1 MKNSLIL
8 VGTQWGDEGKGKIV
22 DYFSEKFSAVCRFQ
36 GGHNA
41 GHTIYNDEKKFV
53 LHLIPSG
60 IFYDH
65 VSCFIGQGVILSLDS
80 LLEEIETIESK
91 GINLDGKLRISRYC
105 SLLLP
110 IHAKIDQL
118 REDKKNK
125 IGTTRRGIG
134 PAYEDKTARRSI
146 KAFDLED
153 DSLLEDKLKN
163 LLDYYNFQIENIH
176 KAEKFHYQEVFDN
189 LKETY
194 SKTSKFFGEVTDSLE
209 EIYEKG
215 KHILYEGAQGTLL
228 DVDYGTYPYVT
239 SSNTLATSVGVGSG
253 FPKSIYADVLGVVKA
268 YTTRV
273 GEGPFPT
280 ELHDEYGEKIAEIGN
295 VFGATTGRPRRCGWL
310 DLVALKYS
318 AKLNN
323 LTSLCVTK
331 LDVLDSFSEIKVCD
345 EYEIDNE
352 IVQYKSR
359 QLHKVEPK
367 YKTFKGWEQSLGEC
381 QNYSEL
387 PKETREFLEFIE
399 DYTKVKISLISNG
412 PQRNDLIHR

>member
-1 MKNSLIL
+1 MENSLIL

-41 GHTIYNDEKKFV
+41 GHTIYNDKKKFV

-60 IFYDH
+60 IFYNH

-80 LLEEIETIESK
+80 LLEEVETIESK

-110 IHAKIDQL
+110 VHAKIDQL
-118 REDKKNK
+118 REDNKNK

-176 KAEKFHYQEVFDN
+176 KAEKFNYQEVFDN

-194 SKTSKFFGEVTDSLE
+194 SKTSKFFGDVTDSLE

-215 KHILYEGAQGTLL
+215 NHILYEGAQGTLL

-253 FPKSIYADVLGVVKA
+253 FPKSIYADVLGIVKA

-280 ELHDEYGEKIAEIGN
+280 ELHDEYGEKIAKIGN
-295 VFGATTGRPRRCGWL
+295 EFGATTGRPRRCGWL

-323 LTSLCVTK
+323 LTNLCVTK

-359 QLHKVEPK
+359 QLHKVKPK
-367 YKTFKGWEQSLGEC
+367 YKTFKGWEQSLGQC

>member
-91 GINLDGKLRISRYC
+91 GINIDGKLRISRYC

-215 KHILYEGAQGTLL
+215 NHILYEGAQGTLL

-295 VFGATTGRPRRCGWL
+295 EFGATTGRPRRCGWL

>member
-215 KHILYEGAQGTLL
+215 NHILYEGAQGTLL

-280 ELHDEYGEKIAEIGN
+280 ELHDEHGEKIAEIGN
-295 VFGATTGRPRRCGWL
+295 EFGATTGRPRRCGWL

>member
-22 DYFSEKFSAVCRFQ
+22 DYYSEKFSAVCRFQ

-41 GHTIYNDEKKFV
+41 GHTIYNDKKKFV

-60 IFYDH
+60 IFYNH

-110 IHAKIDQL
+110 VHAKIDQL
-118 REDKKNK
+118 REDNKNK

-176 KAEKFHYQEVFDN
+176 KAEKFNYQEVFDN

-194 SKTSKFFGEVTDSLE
+194 SKTSKFFGDVTDSLE

-215 KHILYEGAQGTLL
+215 NHILYEGAQGTLL

-280 ELHDEYGEKIAEIGN
+280 ELHDEYGQSIAKIGN
-295 VFGATTGRPRRCGWL
+295 EFGATTGRPRRCGWL

-359 QLHKVEPK
+359 QLHKVKPK
-367 YKTFKGWEQSLGEC
+367 YKTFKGWEQSLGQC

-399 DYTKVKISLISNG
+399 DYTEVKISLISNG

>member
-1 MKNSLIL
+1 MENSLIL

-41 GHTIYNDEKKFV
+41 GHTIYNDKKKFV

-60 IFYDH
+60 IFYNH

-80 LLEEIETIESK
+80 LLEEVETIESK

-194 SKTSKFFGEVTDSLE
+194 SKTSKFFGDVTDSLE

-215 KHILYEGAQGTLL
+215 NHILYEGAQGTLL

-295 VFGATTGRPRRCGWL
+295 EFGATTGRPRRCGWL

-359 QLHKVEPK
+359 QLHKVKPK
-367 YKTFKGWEQSLGEC
+367 YKTFKGWEQSLGQC

>member
-1 MKNSLIL
+1 MENSLIL

-41 GHTIYNDEKKFV
+41 GHTIYNDKKKFV

-80 LLEEIETIESK
+80 LLEEVETIESK

-110 IHAKIDQL
+110 VHAKIDQL
-118 REDKKNK
+118 REDNKNK

-176 KAEKFHYQEVFDN
+176 KAEKFNYQEVFDN

-194 SKTSKFFGEVTDSLE
+194 SKTSKFFGDVTDSLE

-215 KHILYEGAQGTLL
+215 NHILYEGAQGTLL

-253 FPKSIYADVLGVVKA
+253 FPKSIYADVLGIVKA

-280 ELHDEYGEKIAEIGN
+280 ELHDEYGEKIAKIGN
-295 VFGATTGRPRRCGWL
+295 EFGATTGRPRRCGWL

-323 LTSLCVTK
+323 LTNLCVTK

-359 QLHKVEPK
+359 QLHKVKPK

>member
-194 SKTSKFFGEVTDSLE
+194 SKTSKFFGDVTDSLE

-215 KHILYEGAQGTLL
+215 NHILYEGAQGTLL

-280 ELHDEYGEKIAEIGN
+280 ELHDEHGEKIAEIGN
-295 VFGATTGRPRRCGWL
+295 EFGATTGRPRRCGWL

-359 QLHKVEPK
+359 QLHKVKPK

>member
-118 REDKKNK
+118 REDNKNK

-176 KAEKFHYQEVFDN
+176 KAEKFSYQEVFDN

-194 SKTSKFFGEVTDSLE
+194 NKTSKFFGDVTDSLE

-215 KHILYEGAQGTLL
+215 NHILYEGAQGTLL

-280 ELHDEYGEKIAEIGN
+280 ELHDKNGDKIAKIGN
-295 VFGATTGRPRRCGWL
+295 EFGATTGRPRRCGWL

-359 QLHKVEPK
+359 QLHKVKPK

>member
-91 GINLDGKLRISRYC
+91 GINLDGKLGICRYC

-295 VFGATTGRPRRCGWL
+295 EFGATTGRPRRCGWL

>member
-1 MKNSLIL
+1 MENSLIL

-41 GHTIYNDEKKFV
+41 GHTIYNDKKKFV

-60 IFYDH
+60 IFYNH

-110 IHAKIDQL
+110 VHAKIDQL
-118 REDKKNK
+118 REDNKNK

-176 KAEKFHYQEVFDN
+176 KAEKFNYQEVFEN

-194 SKTSKFFGEVTDSLE
+194 SKTSKFFGDVTDSLE

-215 KHILYEGAQGTLL
+215 NHILYEGAQGTLL

-253 FPKSIYADVLGVVKA
+253 FPKSIYANVLGVVKA

-280 ELHDEYGEKIAEIGN
+280 ELHDEYGEKIAKIGN
-295 VFGATTGRPRRCGWL
+295 EFGATTGRPRRCGWL

-359 QLHKVEPK
+359 QLHKVKPK
-367 YKTFKGWEQSLGEC
+367 YKTFKGWEQSLGQC

-387 PKETREFLEFIE
+387 PKETREYLN
-399 DYTKVKISLISNG
+399 SLRII
-412 PQRNDLIHR
+412 LK

>member
-110 IHAKIDQL
+110 IHARIDQL

-194 SKTSKFFGEVTDSLE
+194 SKTSKFFGDVTDSLE

-215 KHILYEGAQGTLL
+215 NHILYEGAQGTLL

-295 VFGATTGRPRRCGWL
+295 EFGATTGRPRRCGWL

-359 QLHKVEPK
+359 QLHKVKPK
-367 YKTFKGWEQSLGEC
+367 YKTFKGWEQSLGQC

>member
-194 SKTSKFFGEVTDSLE
+194 SKTSKFFGDVTDSLE

-215 KHILYEGAQGTLL
+215 NHILYEGAQGTLL

-295 VFGATTGRPRRCGWL
+295 EFGATTGRPRRCGWL

-359 QLHKVEPK
+359 QLHNVKPK
-367 YKTFKGWEQSLGEC
+367 YKTFKGWEQSLGQC

>member
-1 MKNSLIL
+1 MENSLIL

-189 LKETY
+189 LKKTY
-194 SKTSKFFGEVTDSLE
+194 SKTSKFFGDVTDSLE

-215 KHILYEGAQGTLL
+215 NHILYEGAQGTLL

-295 VFGATTGRPRRCGWL
+295 EFGATTGRPRRCGWL

-359 QLHKVEPK
+359 QLHKVKPK
-367 YKTFKGWEQSLGEC
+367 YKTFKGWEQSLGQC

>member
-118 REDKKNK
+118 REDNKNK

-176 KAEKFHYQEVFDN
+176 KAEKFSYQEVFDN

-194 SKTSKFFGEVTDSLE
+194 NKTSKFFGDVTDSLE

-215 KHILYEGAQGTLL
+215 NHILYEGAQGTLL

-295 VFGATTGRPRRCGWL
+295 EFGATTGRPRRCGWL

-359 QLHKVEPK
+359 QLHKVKPK

>member
-1 MKNSLIL
+1 MKKSLIL

-22 DYFSEKFSAVCRFQ
+22 DYFSSKFKAVCRFQ

-41 GHTIYNDEKKFV
+41 GHTIYQGKEKFV

-65 VSCFIGQGVILSLDS
+65 VKCFIGQGVILSLDS
-80 LLEEIETIESK
+80 LLSEIDEIESK
-91 GINLDGKLRISRYC
+91 GINLEGKLRISRYC

-118 REDKKNK
+118 REDHKNS

-153 DSLLEDKLKN
+153 KDLLKKKVFDLVSYYNYQIETIFNSTTFDPGEVLKELIEKYKKASKYFGDVTDTLED
-163 LLDYYNFQIENIH
+163 
-176 KAEKFHYQEVFDN
+176 
-189 LKETY
+189 
-194 SKTSKFFGEVTDSLE
+194 
-209 EIYEKG
+209 IYG
-215 KHILYEGAQGTLL
+215 DGDPILYEGAQGTLL

-239 SSNTLATSVGVGSG
+239 SSNTLATSVGIGSG
-253 FPKSIYADVLGVVKA
+253 FPKSIFSDVLGVAKA

-280 ELHDEYGEKIAEIGN
+280 ELFCDDGKKIADIGN
-295 VFGATTGRPRRCGWL
+295 EYGATTGRPRRCGWL
-310 DLVALKYS
+310 DLEALKYS

-323 LTSLCVTK
+323 LTSLCITK
-331 LDVLDSFSEIKVCD
+331 LDVLDDFNQIKVCIGYQVD
-345 EYEIDNE
+345 GE
-352 IVQYKSR
+352 QSSFKSR
-359 QLHKVEPK
+359 LLHKSKPI
-367 YKTFKGWEQSLGEC
+367 YKKIDGWGCSLKDAK
-381 QNYSEL
+381 NFNEL
-387 PKETREFLEFIE
+387 PIEAKAFIE
-399 DYTKVKISLISNG
+399 LIEEFTKIPVSLISNG
-412 PQRNDLIHR
+412 PNREDLILR

>member
-1 MKNSLIL
+1 MENSLIL

-41 GHTIYNDEKKFV
+41 GHTIYNDKKKFV

-80 LLEEIETIESK
+80 LLEEVETIESK

-110 IHAKIDQL
+110 VHAKIDQL
-118 REDKKNK
+118 REDNKNK

-176 KAEKFHYQEVFDN
+176 KAEKFNYQEVFDN

-194 SKTSKFFGEVTDSLE
+194 SKTSKFFGDVTDSLE

-215 KHILYEGAQGTLL
+215 NHILYEGAQGTLL

-253 FPKSIYADVLGVVKA
+253 FPKSIYADVLGIVKA

-280 ELHDEYGEKIAEIGN
+280 ELHDEYGEKIAKIGN
-295 VFGATTGRPRRCGWL
+295 EFGATTGRPRRCGWL

-359 QLHKVEPK
+359 QLHKVKPK
-367 YKTFKGWEQSLGEC
+367 YKIFKGLGTISQSV
-381 QNYSEL
+381 
-387 PKETREFLEFIE
+387 PKLFRVT
-399 DYTKVKISLISNG
+399 
-412 PQRNDLIHR
+412 

>member
-1 MKNSLIL
+1 MENSLIL

-41 GHTIYNDEKKFV
+41 GHTIYNDKKKFV

-60 IFYDH
+60 IFYNH

-80 LLEEIETIESK
+80 LLEEVETIESK

-110 IHAKIDQL
+110 VHAKIDQL

-194 SKTSKFFGEVTDSLE
+194 SKTSKFFGDVTDSLE

-215 KHILYEGAQGTLL
+215 NHILYEGAQGTLL

-295 VFGATTGRPRRCGWL
+295 EFGATTGRPRRCGWL

-359 QLHKVEPK
+359 QLHKVKPK
-367 YKTFKGWEQSLGEC
+367 YKTFKGWEQSLGQC

>member
-1 MKNSLIL
+1 MENSLIL
-8 VGTQWGDEGKGKIV
+8 IGTQWGDEGKGKIV

-41 GHTIYNDEKKFV
+41 GHTIYNDKKKFV

-80 LLEEIETIESK
+80 LLEEVETIESK

-110 IHAKIDQL
+110 VHAKIDQL
-118 REDKKNK
+118 REDNKNK

-176 KAEKFHYQEVFDN
+176 KAEKFNYQEVFDN

-194 SKTSKFFGEVTDSLE
+194 SKTSKFFGDVTDSLE

-215 KHILYEGAQGTLL
+215 NHILYEGAQGTLL

-253 FPKSIYADVLGVVKA
+253 FPKSIYADVLGIVKA

-280 ELHDEYGEKIAEIGN
+280 ELHDEHGEKIAEIGN
-295 VFGATTGRPRRCGWL
+295 EFGATTGRPRRCGWL

-318 AKLNN
+318 VKLNN

-359 QLHKVEPK
+359 QLHKVKPK
-367 YKTFKGWEQSLGEC
+367 YKIFKGWEQSLSQC

-387 PKETREFLEFIE
+387 PKEAREFLEFIE
-399 DYTKVKISLISNG
+399 DYTKVKISLISKG

>member
-1 MKNSLIL
+1 MKKSLIL

-22 DYFSEKFSAVCRFQ
+22 DYFSSKYNAVCRFQ

-41 GHTIYNDEKKFV
+41 GHTIYQDKKKFV

-65 VSCFIGQGVILSLDS
+65 VQCFIGQGVILSLDS
-80 LLEEIETIESK
+80 LLKEIQEIEEK
-91 GINLDGKLRISRYC
+91 GIGLHGKLKISRYC

-118 REDKKNK
+118 REDNKNA

-146 KAFDLED
+146 KAFDLEN
-153 DSLLEDKLKN
+153 EEVLKKKVID
-163 LLDYYNFQIENIH
+163 LVDYYNYQIKTIH
-176 KAEKFHYQEVFDN
+176 KSEEFDADLVFTELLSNYEKA
-189 LKETY
+189 
-194 SKTSKFFGEVTDSLE
+194 SKYFGDVTDSLE
-209 EIYEKG
+209 DIYESG
-215 KHILYEGAQGTLL
+215 EAILYEGAQGTLL

-239 SSNTLATSVGVGSG
+239 SSNTLATSVGIGSG
-253 FPKSIYADVLGVVKA
+253 FPKSIFSDVLGVAKA

-280 ELHDEYGEKIAEIGN
+280 ELFCQDGKKIADIVNEY
-295 VFGATTGRPRRCGWL
+295 GATTGRPRRCGWL

-323 LTSLCVTK
+323 LTSLCITK
-331 LDVLDSFSEIKVCD
+331 LDVLDSFKKLKVCVG
-345 EYEIDNE
+345 YEIE
-352 IVQYKSR
+352 GKEVPFKSR
-359 QLHKVEPK
+359 LLHQAKPK
-367 YKTFKGWEQSLGEC
+367 YKILNGWPSSIKEAKKF
-381 QNYSEL
+381 NDL
-387 PKETREFLEFIE
+387 PKEAKKLIE
-399 DYTKVKISLISNG
+399 VIEQFTNVPVSLISNG
-412 PQRNDLIHR
+412 PNRDDLIHR